1 MLSDVKTPKNKQE
14 LIGAL
19 NKKNPLK
26 FSVIEY
32 DPKTRSQVLSALDKS
47 ARKGKVSLIIVEA

>member
-1 MLSDVKTPKNKQE
+1 MLSDVKTPKSKTD
-14 LIGAL
+14 LISVL

-32 DPKTRSQVLSALDKS
+32 DPKTRSQVLPTLDKI
-47 ARKGKVSLIIVEA
+47 ARRGDVSLIIVEV